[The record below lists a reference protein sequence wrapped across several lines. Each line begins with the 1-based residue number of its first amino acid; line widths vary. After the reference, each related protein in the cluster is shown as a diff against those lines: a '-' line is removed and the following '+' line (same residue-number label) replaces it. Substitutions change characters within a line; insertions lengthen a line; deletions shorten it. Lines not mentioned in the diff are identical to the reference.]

1 MNDLPDLE
9 RRASLPA
16 ITITSYEMMKRLSCA
31 ACQKLQGGAAT
42 AAAKAAAARQAE
54 APAAAA
60 AATAAAASD
69 AGGCCG
75 SNSSGGPAA
84 AQPSG
89 GRGSAASGRGRGR
102 GRGRKGQAVEQ
113 DSAAAGSEDHVL
125 EEAALPTGCMAPA
138 GQTKPGGVAGK
149 RCRGCTG
156 PGKTL

>member
-42 AAAKAAAARQAE
+42 AAAKAA
-54 APAAAA
+54 PAAAA

-75 SNSSGGPAA
+75 SNASGGPAA

-113 DSAAAGSEDHVL
+113 DSTAAGSEDHVL

-156 PGKTL
+156 PGKTP

>member
-1 MNDLPDLE
+1 MPDLE

-42 AAAKAAAARQAE
+42 AAAKAA
-54 APAAAA
+54 PAAAA

-75 SNSSGGPAA
+75 SNASGGPAA

-156 PGKTL
+156 PGKTP